1 MIDTSQRFQTS
12 TVNMKQIIAEK
23 RNLEKIIEDKNKEIE
38 ALNLRIEKMYGL
50 HKRDL

>member
-23 RNLEKIIEDKNKEIE
+23 RNLEGIIENKNKEIQ
-38 ALNLRIEKMYGL
+38 ALNFRIEKMLGL